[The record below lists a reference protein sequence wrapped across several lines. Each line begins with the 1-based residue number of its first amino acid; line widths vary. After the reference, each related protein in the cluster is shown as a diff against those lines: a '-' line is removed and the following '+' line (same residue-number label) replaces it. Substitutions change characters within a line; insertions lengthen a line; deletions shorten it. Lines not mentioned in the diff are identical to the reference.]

1 MVAEVLEWLKPH
13 PGGRWIDGTNGG
25 GGHSEAILKATGPD
39 GFLYGCDRDGAA
51 IEATRKRLAPYAGR
65 FELRQGNFS
74 ELGEWVEQGSSDG
87 VVLDLGVSSAQLDW
101 AERGFSFQ
109 SEGPLDMRMNPAEG
123 RTAADL
129 VNELGE
135 EELAKIFWD
144 LGDEPRGRRIARAIG
159 LERQAHRIEST
170 SELVRLIERVVPRT
184 GKKHPATRVF
194 LALRM
199 AVNDELGSLERGLAV
214 ALSLLAQGRRMTILT
229 FHSVE
234 DRLVKEFGR
243 RKARG
248 YTVRGEVDLP
258 EFRTEAAPE
267 LKLVTRKAI
276 KPTEAELEENPRA
289 RSAQLRVFEKL

>member
-13 PGGRWIDGTNGG
+13 PGGRWIDGTTGG
-25 GGHSEAILKATGPD
+25 GGHAEAILKATAPD

-51 IEATRKRLAPYAGR
+51 IEATRKRLAPYTGR

-74 ELGEWVEQGSSDG
+74 ELGNWVEQGSSDG

-101 AERGFSFQ
+101 VERGFSFQ
-109 SEGPLDMRMNPAEG
+109 TEGPLDMRMNPAEG

-144 LGDEPRGRRIARAIG
+144 LGDEPQGRRIARAIG

-170 SELVRLIERVVPRT
+170 SELARLIERVVPRT

-194 LALRM
+194 LALRI

-214 ALSLLAQGRRMTILT
+214 ALSLLAQGGRMTILT

>member
-1 MVAEVLEWLKPH
+1 MLEWLKPH

-109 SEGPLDMRMNPAEG
+109 AEGPLDMRMNPAEG

-214 ALSLLAQGRRMTILT
+214 ALSLLAQGGRMTILT

-276 KPTEAELEENPRA
+276 KPTEAELEGNPRA

>member
-13 PGGRWIDGTNGG
+13 PGGRWIDGTTGG
-25 GGHSEAILKATGPD
+25 GGHSEAILKATAPN

-51 IEATRKRLAPYAGR
+51 IEATRKRLAPYEGR
-65 FELRQGNFS
+65 FELRQANFS
-74 ELGEWVEQGSSDG
+74 QLGDWVEQGSSDG

-109 SEGPLDMRMNPAEG
+109 TEGPLDMRMNSAEG

-129 VNELGE
+129 VNELDE
-135 EELAKIFWD
+135 EELARIFWD
-144 LGDEPRGRRIARAIG
+144 LGDEPQGRRIARAIG

-170 SELVRLIERVVPRT
+170 SELVRLVERVVPRT

-214 ALSLLAQGRRMTILT
+214 ALSLLGRGGRMTILT

-248 YTVRGEVDLP
+248 YTVRGDVDLP
-258 EFRTEAAPE
+258 EFRTEIAPE

-276 KPTEAELEENPRA
+276 KPTAAELEENPRA
-289 RSAQLRVFEKL
+289 RSAQLRIFEKL

>member
-1 MVAEVLEWLKPH
+1 MVAEVLEWLRPH
-13 PGGRWIDGTNGG
+13 PGGRWIDGTTGG
-25 GGHSEAILKATGPD
+25 GGHSEAILKATAPD
-39 GFLYGCDRDGAA
+39 GFLFGCDRDGAA
-51 IEATRKRLAPYAGR
+51 IEATRQRLQPYEGR

-74 ELGEWVEQGSSDG
+74 QLAEWVEQGSSDG

-109 SEGPLDMRMNPAEG
+109 TEGPLDMRMNPAEG

-144 LGDEPRGRRIARAIG
+144 LGDEPQGRRIARAIA

-170 SELVRLIERVVPRT
+170 SELVRLVERVVPRT

-199 AVNDELGSLERGLAV
+199 AVNDELGSIERGLA
-214 ALSLLAQGRRMTILT
+214 AACSLLQRGARITILT

-243 RKARG
+243 RKSRG
-248 YTVRGEVDLP
+248 YIVRGEVDLP

-267 LKLVTRKAI
+267 LKLATRKAI